1 MSWHKGTRKMIC
13 RTRMSALPHTFGP
26 IKLLAYLVEALWF
39 PGQTFSNGQFS
50 CRVAPLCLLGL
61 EVRTGRW
68 SAVWAWIVVAT
79 LFQTCFRPAKI
90 NAWCW
95 CIRVCS
101 WVLPSEASQR
111 AWRCRRHGGGMMC
124 IYTYQSVS
132 TYLSMYLSIYL
143 SVSINIIF
151 HFTYLFK
158 DTYIKLF
165 FNMFFSLNIFGHP
178 LPCNQSTRSAF
189 RIQCL
194 LGSNSERWNAAAMA
208 PNYTSF
214 YKLSTFYVMVVLE
227 RSRKMLWWKPWFPG
241 HSGALLSNIQVYVIF
256 SMFTRDPWPLH
267 ALRHS

>member
-13 RTRMSALPHTFGP
+13 RTRMFALPHTFGP

-50 CRVAPLCLLGL
+50 CRIAPLCLLGL

-124 IYTYQSVS
+124 IYTYSDTWHKDGS
-132 TYLSMYLSIYL
+132 TCPGKTICSCIY
-143 SVSINIIF
+143 
-151 HFTYLFK
+151 
-158 DTYIKLF
+158 
-165 FNMFFSLNIFGHP
+165 HP
-178 LPCNQSTRSAF
+178 DCVWN
-189 RIQCL
+189 
-194 LGSNSERWNAAAMA
+194 GSKGNSDNWCE
-208 PNYTSF
+208 TS
-214 YKLSTFYVMVVLE
+214 KTATTCPGKPRVE
-227 RSRKMLWWKPWFPG
+227 KKM
-241 HSGALLSNIQVYVIF
+241 
-256 SMFTRDPWPLH
+256 
-267 ALRHS
+267 